1 MGWVGQP
8 FSVLKC
14 SVSNTKW
21 QRWPRSSHCGALS
34 SLPGRSQ
41 PFLSMLLSL
50 LRSRADAFCFK
61 GYLRSSAVGS
71 GGSRSL
77 LLFLMEKKR
86 RKIKPTKNPNKP
98 TLLPSE
104 VLCDIFSPLLPALW
118 DLNSFHPQLGSKVSS
133 GELCRLR
140 LSSAPRYGGAGRW
153 VPLHP
158 EQPLPAGCQMNPSW
172 VSRAAPCSCVLLR
185 GVLCFA
191 NDELLLLETA
201 CGLWCGVE
209 PLKLRVCFASHH
221 WCIPA

>member
-86 RKIKPTKNPNKP
+86 RKKSPPKTPTNQHYCHLRYFV
-98 TLLPSE
+98 T
-104 VLCDIFSPLLPALW
+104 FSPLLPALW
-118 DLNSFHPQLGSKVSS
+118 DLNSFHPQLESEVSS

-140 LSSAPRYGGAGRW
+140 LCSAPWYGGAGRW

-172 VSRAAPCSCVLLR
+172 VSRAAPCCCVLLR

-201 CGLWCGVE
+201 CGLCCGVE